1 MKEFILDIFLLQT
14 HAKRIIVHYIFDN
27 RLMVKIYRSSSANFT
42 TISLMSKNF
51 LPPYFQ
57 TLFWHL
63 SIYMQNLKYVFNKF
77 HPHNMKYDINC
88 KNE

>member
-1 MKEFILDIFLLQT
+1 MKEFILDIFLLQAR
-14 HAKRIIVHYIFDN
+14 AKRIIVHYIFDN

-63 SIYMQNLKYVFNKF
+63 SIYMQKFLTNFN
-77 HPHNMKYDINC
+77 HII
-88 KNE
+88 

>member
-1 MKEFILDIFLLQT
+1 MKEFILDIFLLQA
-14 HAKRIIVHYIFDN
+14 HAKRIIMHYIFDN

-51 LPPYFQ
+51 LPPHFQ

-63 SIYMQNLKYVFNKF
+63 SMLYAEIFNKF
-77 HPHNMKYDINC
+77 QPHNMKYHINC
-88 KNE
+88 KSG

>member
-14 HAKRIIVHYIFDN
+14 RVKRIIVHYIFDN
-27 RLMVKIYRSSSANFT
+27 RLIIKTYKSSSANFT
-42 TISLMSKNF
+42 NISLMSKNF

-63 SIYMQNLKYVFNKF
+63 SIYMHNLKYVFKKF

-88 KNE
+88 KSE

>member
-1 MKEFILDIFLLQT
+1 MEEFILDIFLLQA

-27 RLMVKIYRSSSANFT
+27 RLMVKTYKSSSANFT

-51 LPPYFQ
+51 LPPYFK

-63 SIYMQNLKYVFNKF
+63 FICRISSMFLTNFTRI
-77 HPHNMKYDINC
+77 I
-88 KNE
+88 